1 VIGGEFQSIEMG
13 GWSSISEFECSLIKM
28 RESGVLA
35 IVSKNSTSALEL
47 GSMKAARLHILMK
60 DGA

>member
-1 VIGGEFQSIEMG
+1 MIEGVFQSIKMD

-35 IVSKNSTSALEL
+35 IVSQNSTSPLEL
-47 GSMKAARLHILMK
+47 GSMRAARLHILMK